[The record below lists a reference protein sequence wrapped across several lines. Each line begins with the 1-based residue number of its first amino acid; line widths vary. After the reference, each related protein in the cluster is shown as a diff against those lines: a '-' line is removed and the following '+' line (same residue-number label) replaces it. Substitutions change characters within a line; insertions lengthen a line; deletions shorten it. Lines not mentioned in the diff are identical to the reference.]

1 MLAWCFCL
9 FIMIIAFVL
18 SWKILI
24 WSLKLLFGMVLMFLI
39 ICTLLA
45 IPVSA
50 HEYDPSEIVLIGK
63 VVHHEAG
70 NQSELGKRLVADT
83 ILNRVESD
91 KFPNTVAEVINQPG
105 QYCNPTKYPPDGTY
119 KIVAEEIYMRTNPK
133 VLYFKAGGYHSFAV
147 PIVKEGNHYFSGRN
161 E

>member
-1 MLAWCFCL
+1 MLAFIIFTILALLLIELLIRINLKIIGICILGIIILAL
-9 FIMIIAFVL
+9 FASIDVGAY
-18 SWKILI
+18 
-24 WSLKLLFGMVLMFLI
+24 
-39 ICTLLA
+39 
-45 IPVSA
+45 
-50 HEYDPSEIVLIGK
+50 EYDPSEIVLIGK

-105 QYCNPTKYPPDGTY
+105 QYCNPKKYPPDGTY

-133 VLYFKAGGYHSFAV
+133 VLYFKTGGYHSFAV
-147 PIVKEGNHYFSGRN
+147 PIIKEGKHYFSGRS